1 MMSVEGLVSDFA
13 RLWMRTPDA
22 VICKLIP
29 CLNWRIFIK
38 KIKETNFYIFA
49 YITCCLKWRNEV
61 FCSCMKWKKN
71 IKHPLHMLLE
81 FFATCEW
88 WNEH

>member
-49 YITCCLKWRNEV
+49 YILY
-61 FCSCMKWKKN
+61 FCVHHVLFEM
-71 IKHPLHMLLE
+71 E
-81 FFATCEW
+81 E
-88 WNEH
+88 